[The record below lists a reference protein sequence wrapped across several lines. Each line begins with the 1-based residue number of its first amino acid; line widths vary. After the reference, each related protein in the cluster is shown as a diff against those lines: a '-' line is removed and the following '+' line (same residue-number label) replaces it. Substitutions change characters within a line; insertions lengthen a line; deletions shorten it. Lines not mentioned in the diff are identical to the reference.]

1 MYLCGLLRIYRKNQ
15 NRMSEFKLLLIYMIF
30 VNVVTFLVYGV
41 DKLKAKQSRWRIS
54 ENALIALALIGGSIG
69 ALLGMYLWRHKTQH
83 KKFKYGVPVI
93 LVLQIVL
100 IVVLMCQ

>member
-1 MYLCGLLRIYRKNQ
+1 
-15 NRMSEFKLLLIYMIF
+15 MSEFKLLLIYMIF

-41 DKLKAKQSRWRIS
+41 DKLKAKRSWWRIS

-100 IVVLMCQ
+100 VVVLMCR